1 MLTLPVE
8 DLLPHRAPFLWV
20 DQILEIEPGARCVAS
35 KRLDPDEPLFAGH
48 FPGNPIF
55 PGVLLI
61 EAAAET
67 AGLMLTVGQSQRP
80 SVMLLAAVT
89 HFKFQQAVRPG
100 DVIEIETRLL
110 TEALGMAAVSAVV
123 RVGATVVASGQLS
136 LVLR

>member
-1 MLTLPVE
+1 VLTLLVE

-35 KRLDPDEPLFAGH
+35 KRLDPDEPLFTGH
-48 FPGNPIF
+48 FSGNPIF
-55 PGVLLI
+55 PGV
-61 EAAAET
+61 
-67 AGLMLTVGQSQRP
+67 
-80 SVMLLAAVT
+80 
-89 HFKFQQAVRPG
+89 
-100 DVIEIETRLL
+100 LL